1 MSEFFLLIYTLYI
14 DLDIGPEHQLP
25 KNGSWFT
32 VIPSDKTIPP
42 HYNQSTTAAPG
53 NSSGSGSEATGCPDA
68 YQWCSYTPI
77 VTLSQFLCGTALI
90 CIGYPTGNVMSYA
103 LFSKILGPKPQVCGE
118 RERMSESENS

>member
-1 MSEFFLLIYTLYI
+1 MYI

-118 RERMSESENS
+118 RERVRVRTANR